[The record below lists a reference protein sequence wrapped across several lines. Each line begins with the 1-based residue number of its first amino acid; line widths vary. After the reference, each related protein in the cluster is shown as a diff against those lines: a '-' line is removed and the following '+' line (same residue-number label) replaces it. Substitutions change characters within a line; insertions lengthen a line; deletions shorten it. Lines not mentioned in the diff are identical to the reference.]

1 MCDRLCRQDN
11 ICYDTS
17 HAFVFIENNCTEVRL
32 GPVLAGLEAAPHV
45 SMCLTHE
52 LQQRRASKFQQA
64 LGHHSPSLNTHA
76 NLDCVCAV
84 TLQPISATATL
95 DTRSYA
101 GDTCVVVEG
110 HALGVAGIIGI
121 AIAAAVVLAILS
133 GVLKCLC
140 CCL

>member
-1 MCDRLCRQDN
+1 M
-11 ICYDTS
+11 
-17 HAFVFIENNCTEVRL
+17 
-32 GPVLAGLEAAPHV
+32 
-45 SMCLTHE
+45 
-52 LQQRRASKFQQA
+52 
-64 LGHHSPSLNTHA
+64 
-76 NLDCVCAV
+76 
-84 TLQPISATATL
+84 LQPISATVTL

>member
-1 MCDRLCRQDN
+1 M
-11 ICYDTS
+11 
-17 HAFVFIENNCTEVRL
+17 
-32 GPVLAGLEAAPHV
+32 
-45 SMCLTHE
+45 
-52 LQQRRASKFQQA
+52 
-64 LGHHSPSLNTHA
+64 
-76 NLDCVCAV
+76 
-84 TLQPISATATL
+84 TL